1 MKHHN
6 ITDETLQ
13 IHYCNIG
20 GYKNLTELNEN
31 FGSVNLVKKIKK
43 IRQNIEKML
52 LKYHDLTVKT
62 I

>member
-1 MKHHN
+1 MKHHD

-13 IHYCNIG
+13 IYYCNIS

-43 IRQNIEKML
+43 N
-52 LKYHDLTVKT
+52 
-62 I
+62 